1 MPFRMSRTLKLNV
14 EIKCKNQNGF
24 MFKDRDVAPI
34 LLQME
39 GDGDAMRCLNRRGQ
53 LIWRLTPERKAELAQ
68 EEKDCRREQRR
79 G

>member
-1 MPFRMSRTLKLNV
+1 MRRTLKLQV
-14 EIKCKNQNGF
+14 EIECQKQNGF

-39 GDGDAMRCLNRRGQ
+39 SDGDAMRCLNKRGQ
-53 LIWRLTPERKAELAQ
+53 LIWRLTPDCAREMAQ
-68 EEKDCRREQRR
+68 EEKDCRKEDDYL